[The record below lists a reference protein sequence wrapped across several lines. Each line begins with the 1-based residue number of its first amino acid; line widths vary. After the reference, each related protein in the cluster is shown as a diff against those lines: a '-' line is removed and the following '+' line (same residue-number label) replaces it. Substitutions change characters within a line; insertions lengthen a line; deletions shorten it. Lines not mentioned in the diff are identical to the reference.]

1 MLKVELPTPVNG
13 FQASG
18 LNLVKPGFM
27 VDGLEVGGINQEP
40 GTQNPVFMPFAA
52 VAGYET
58 ARHALLLLAV
68 EPELRGAIIASES
81 GSANSVL
88 ARGFAATCMGV
99 PPRAPL
105 LGTSKLDGAMRGAR
119 GGTRLHGQFGS
130 QAIELPLGVTE
141 DRLLG
146 GLDLERTLATGNRQ
160 VSRGLLAQSDGQ
172 VLYVDSINLL
182 QPEIANHLAHAL
194 DSRLVFVERESVSA
208 THSADFVLV
217 ATFNPAEGEA
227 NALLRDRV
235 GLIVESLTDSSTDQ
249 RADIIERDLRF
260 EKDPAGLTEEFAF
273 ETAQI
278 KQAIEAGR
286 ERLPRVRV
294 SNERRRQIAQIAMRL
309 GVEGNRADVFALK
322 AARANAALAGRDAIE
337 DEDIVV
343 AIQLVLAPRATTV
356 PREVEPAETQPEA
369 SQEHDRNNELENHD
383 SGDSFSAG
391 IEEVVIAAID
401 SRVTK
406 DLIATAQKRSR
417 ASDSGKR
424 FAGSTSTRG
433 RYVSSSLRRNRD
445 ARVAIDATLRA
456 AAPFQRWRR
465 LADMQVEGPHHEKGT
480 APAARVG
487 RRVKVQPGDLRYKS
501 FKHRSGIMFIFAV
514 DASGS
519 MALNRMAQA
528 KGALTRLLSEAYLHR
543 DKVALI
549 SFRGSGAEVSLA
561 PTRSVELAKR
571 LVDAMPAG
579 GGTPIA
585 AGVLKAIE
593 LARHARLQGLSQAMV
608 VLFTDG
614 RANVRLCN
622 ERAIE
627 DELKQL
633 GALLRTEGISTV
645 VVDTK
650 ARFLS
655 NSEGRAISTL
665 LEARYLCLAQS
676 SGETAYRVVRD
687 AARDSRTLVFD
698 KR

>member
-1 MLKVELPTPVNG
+1 M
-13 FQASG
+13 
-18 LNLVKPGFM
+18 
-27 VDGLEVGGINQEP
+27 
-40 GTQNPVFMPFAA
+40 
-52 VAGYET
+52 
-58 ARHALLLLAV
+58 
-68 EPELRGAIIASES
+68 
-81 GSANSVL
+81 
-88 ARGFAATCMGV
+88 
-99 PPRAPL
+99 
-105 LGTSKLDGAMRGAR
+105 
-119 GGTRLHGQFGS
+119 
-130 QAIELPLGVTE
+130 IELPLGVTE

-194 DSRLVFVERESVSA
+194 DSRRVVVERESVSA
-208 THSADFVLV
+208 AHSADFVLV

-227 NALLRDRV
+227 NASLRDRV
-235 GLIVESLTDSSTDQ
+235 GLIVESSTDSSTDQ

-260 EKDPAGLTEEFAF
+260 EKDPGSFTEEFAF
-273 ETAQI
+273 ETARI

-286 ERLPRVRV
+286 ERLPRVHV
-294 SNERRRQIAQIAMRL
+294 SNERRRQIARIAMRL
-309 GVEGNRADVFALK
+309 GLEGNRADLFALK
-322 AARANAALAGRDAIE
+322 AARANAALAGRDSIE

-343 AIQLVLAPRATTV
+343 AIQLALAPRASTL
-356 PREVEPAETQPEA
+356 PRGEEPAETQPEA
-369 SQEHDRNNELENHD
+369 SQERDRNNESENHD
-383 SGDSFSAG
+383 SADSFSAG
-391 IEEVVIAAID
+391 IEDVVIAAID

-406 DLIATAQKRSR
+406 KLIATAQKGSR

-424 FAGSTSTRG
+424 FKGSTSTRG

-456 AAPFQRWRR
+456 AAPFQRWRM
-465 LADMQVEGPHHEKGT
+465 LADLHVEGPDHEKGT
-480 APAARVG
+480 ATRVG
-487 RRVKVQPGDLRYKS
+487 RRVKVQPNDLRYKR

-549 SFRGSGAEVSLA
+549 SFRGAGSEVLLA

-571 LVDAMPAG
+571 LVDAMPSG
-579 GGTPIA
+579 GGTPIS

-593 LARHARLQGLSQAMV
+593 LARHARLQGVAQAIL

-614 RANVRLCN
+614 RANVSLCN
-622 ERAIE
+622 GRAIE

-633 GALLRTEGISTV
+633 GALLRTEGISTI

-676 SGETAYRVVRD
+676 SGDTAYRVVRD
-687 AARDSRTLVFD
+687 AARDSRTLVVD